1 MIDGETVHSTF
12 LKQQQQQQISFCIF
26 LRVHEYLILL
36 TYTYY
41 IWRFV
46 IFL

>member
-12 LKQQQQQQISFCIF
+12 LRTEKKIFFCFIF

-36 TYTYY
+36 
-41 IWRFV
+41 IVHER
-46 IFL
+46 IF

>member
-12 LKQQQQQQISFCIF
+12 LRTEEKKKIFFCFIF

-36 TYTYY
+36 
-41 IWRFV
+41 IVHER
-46 IFL
+46 IF